1 MEDSPDSQRLI
12 AAFLRKIGA
21 EVDVAESGREA
32 IEKALALQH
41 SPAPYD
47 LVLMDIQMSGLD
59 GYEATRILRSEG
71 FDQPVIALT
80 ANAMSGDREACLAAG
95 CDDYAVK
102 PINRAQLVRQIQA
115 LVARGRPAG
124 SAADVCGT
132 QSPDSDGRADEPDGT
147 ILYETLD
154 DAPLIDAQIALS
166 APATTANLRG
176 RSRRLPS
183 RSFPSG

>member
-12 AAFLRKIGA
+12 ASFLRKIGA
-21 EVDVAESGREA
+21 EVDVAESAREA

-102 PINRAQLVRQIQA
+102 PINRAQLVPDSGACRP
-115 LVARGRPAG
+115 RPAG
-124 SAADVCGT
+124 GLRGGRVRHAITGLRRTSGRTGRHDPLRDAGRCAADRRT
-132 QSPDSDGRADEPDGT
+132 DR
-147 ILYETLD
+147 
-154 DAPLIDAQIALS
+154 PL
-166 APATTANLRG
+166 APATTANWRG